1 MIASTKLRTDLS
13 TIQRWLGPA
22 QYCAWLGV
30 ASSIRME
37 RRLSDRA
44 ADERIQQLVGE
55 GYLERIDIPK
65 PNGTHLGMTKPSG
78 TYLGLTTQA
87 LDLLT

>member
-1 MIASTKLRTDLS
+1 
-13 TIQRWLGPA
+13 
-22 QYCAWLGV
+22 
-30 ASSIRME
+30 ME

-44 ADERIQQLVGE
+44 ADERIRQLVEE

-65 PNGTHLGMTKPSG
+65 PNGTHLGVTKPSG
-78 TYLGLTTQA
+78 AYLGLTTKA